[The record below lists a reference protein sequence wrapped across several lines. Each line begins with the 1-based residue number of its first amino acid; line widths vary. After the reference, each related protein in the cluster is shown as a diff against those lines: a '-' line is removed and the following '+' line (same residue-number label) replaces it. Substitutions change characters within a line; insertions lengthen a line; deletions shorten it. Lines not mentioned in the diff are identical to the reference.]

1 MRKSLDSSEQIT
13 MSEDP
18 ETRVRDFV
26 TRELG
31 VSRAC
36 ITSAARLSHD
46 LGCDGEDA
54 RELLRQ
60 FAVQFSVDLSGFEL
74 SRHFGPEAAF
84 NPLLYLYW
92 RLRRPER
99 LRFVPLTVGD
109 LVEAV
114 RTGALRHP
122 VRAAV

>member
-1 MRKSLDSSEQIT
+1 

-18 ETRVRDFV
+18 ESRVREFV
-26 TRELG
+26 TRELD
-31 VSRAC
+31 VSPAR
-36 ITSAARLSHD
+36 ITSTTRLGHD

-54 RELLRQ
+54 RELLTQ
-60 FAVQFSVDLSGFEL
+60 FAVQFSVDLSGFEP

-114 RTGALRHP
+114 RAGVLRNP